1 MSIRYIRQ
9 KEKWA
14 KYLGINF
21 ELYKFPIDISGEQL
35 KQEIQ
40 NLNQN
45 QKISGYIVQ
54 FPLPKTIDLHSIT
67 QEISPLKDVDGF
79 HPENQG
85 KTLIG
90 DTSGLTACTPA
101 GVMKLLSA
109 ENIDVAGKYVVVL

>member
-1 MSIRYIRQ
+1 MRYIRQ

-54 FPLPKTIDLHSIT
+54 FPLPKTIDLHSIIG
-67 QEISPLKDVDGF
+67 EISPLKDVDGF

-109 ENIDVAGKYVVVL
+109 ENIDVAGKHVVVL